1 MQERGELLPPDDALD
16 IARRVKETYCYTS
29 SDIVKVL
36 CCLELMSW
44 FYVFCPLLPNDHK
57 YIIQWNSWDLNFLH
71 VSQNLKYILSAE
83 ITIEMCLFCH
93 GTGLHAAYIFLC
105 YFNND

>member
-36 CCLELMSW
+36 CCLELMS
-44 FYVFCPLLPNDHK
+44 
-57 YIIQWNSWDLNFLH
+57 
-71 VSQNLKYILSAE
+71 
-83 ITIEMCLFCH
+83 
-93 GTGLHAAYIFLC
+93 
-105 YFNND
+105 